1 MHRSLLIAGDRQDR
15 ARTLRRTDH
24 LAALATQSLIAE
36 AELTPKPGLVDRRGS
51 GAHNDLSLKLMT
63 QSATVLEPYFAAMA
77 SCSQVRDLDTD
88 LRMEL
93 AEIGRAAERAMFK
106 ATQGS
111 NTHKGAIWI
120 LGLLV
125 AAAARGEVWSAREI
139 VAVAGSIARLPDRA
153 LPELI
158 THGGIVRNLYGV
170 AGARGEAAN
179 GFPHV
184 NQFGLPTLRDRR
196 ARKALEEVCRL
207 DALLSVMAE
216 LDDTCVLYRGGVE
229 ALDAVKSGAQAVLM
243 AGGYGSAN
251 GRQQMWQLDRELI
264 RRHISPGGSADL
276 LAATVFLD
284 AVEREQSEVCKDR
297 SEWEAKDGAA

>member
-1 MHRSLLIAGDRQDR
+1 MPTPLRADRIRD
-15 ARTLRRTDH
+15 ARNSPQQSCHVGTL
-24 LAALATQSLIAE
+24 ASQSLIAE
-36 AELTPKPGLVDRRGS
+36 AELTPKPGLVDQRGS
-51 GAHNDLSLKLMT
+51 GAHNDLSLKVMT

-125 AAAARGEVWSAREI
+125 AAAARGEVWSARKI

-153 LPELI
+153 VPELI

-184 NQFGLPTLRDRR
+184 NQFGL
-196 ARKALEEVCRL
+196 
-207 DALLSVMAE
+207 
-216 LDDTCVLYRGGVE
+216 
-229 ALDAVKSGAQAVLM
+229 
-243 AGGYGSAN
+243 
-251 GRQQMWQLDRELI
+251 
-264 RRHISPGGSADL
+264 
-276 LAATVFLD
+276 
-284 AVEREQSEVCKDR
+284 
-297 SEWEAKDGAA
+297 